1 MLNGHAAFWVSVA
14 AVAAAHH
21 RQLVDLAALHDAF
34 VPLAVAA
41 CGVSV
46 ALSAALSFRR
56 AGSSEDRGAA
66 AAADVDIPS
75 RRVWRRR
82 RTRIFRPSGS
92 RGAGRGGDVEIPRRR
107 VPADAD
113 AGARLRYAASFRAS
127 DPILAKPGTTG
138 VGVYDFFMGREL
150 NPRLGPIDLKCFC
163 ELPCGNQPLGRGS
176 IPDAEMFGRTPAPR
190 CALRNC
196 TLKAP

>member
-56 AGSSEDRGAA
+56 AGSLLKIAA
-66 AAADVDIPS
+66 PP
-75 RRVWRRR
+75 RR
-82 RTRIFRPSGS
+82 RTWIFRPGGSGGGGGRRIFRPSGS
-92 RGAGRGGDVEIPRRR
+92 RGAGRGGDAEIPRRR
-107 VPADAD
+107 VVPADDD

-163 ELPCGNQPLGRGS
+163 ELPCGNQPPGR
-176 IPDAEMFGRTPAPR
+176 DNPR
-190 CALRNC
+190 R
-196 TLKAP
+196 